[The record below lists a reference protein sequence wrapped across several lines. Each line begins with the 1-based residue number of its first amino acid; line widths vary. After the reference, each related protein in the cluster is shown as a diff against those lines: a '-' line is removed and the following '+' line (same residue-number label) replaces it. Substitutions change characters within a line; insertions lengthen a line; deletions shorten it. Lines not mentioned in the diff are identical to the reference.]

1 MSGHTPGPWM
11 LRDTRAADVVAPRRL
26 PTGGVI
32 RETTIAN
39 CGGFQSNIDSER
51 FLEENMAN
59 ARLIA
64 AAPDL
69 LEAAKLAL
77 YEAEGWVHDQ
87 LDGTSSLDDALAR
100 LDSVRAAIAA
110 AEGDTT

>member
-1 MSGHTPGPWM
+1 MSVPWTATGKESGEGVYHIRSGEGYRVAM
-11 LRDTRAADVVAPRRL
+11 AYSVDDTSRIVRAVNSHA
-26 PTGGVI
+26 
-32 RETTIAN
+32 
-39 CGGFQSNIDSER
+39 
-51 FLEENMAN
+51 
-59 ARLIA
+59 
-64 AAPDL
+64 DL